1 MPHTSAA
8 NDAFGNATPVAL
20 VSGAASG
27 IGRATVQALSAA
39 GWTVYAGYRPDGR
52 SPPPPPASA
61 QERVHWLALDVTE
74 APARRAALAAISA
87 AHGRLDALVNNA
99 GILAAGPLE
108 ELPERTLRAVM
119 EVNFFGALGL
129 TRTFLPLMR
138 SQHGGVII
146 MVSSLS
152 GLIGLPFDGAYAAS
166 KFALEG
172 MSEVPGVRT
181 RALGRPGRT
190 HRARRLRHRARRSAA
205 GAAAPSAYPAFE
217 RLRHERALRAASGA
231 DPAEAARV
239 IVDTILRR
247 APQLRVPCG
256 AQALAVTARL
266 RTLDAAQR
274 REFAL
279 AAAGLGTP
287 GAA

>member
-27 IGRATVQALSAA
+27 IGRATVQALRAA
-39 GWTVYAGYRPDGR
+39 GWIVYAGYRPDGR

-172 MSEVPGVRT
+172 LSESLAYELEPAGIRVALIEPGAYAT
-181 RALGRPGRT
+181 ALG
-190 HRARRLRHRARRSAA
+190 AA
-205 GAAAPSAYPAFE
+205 PQAAAPSAYPAFE
-217 RLRHERALRAASGA
+217 RLRHERALRAAAGA

-256 AQALAVTARL
+256 AQALTVSARL

-287 GAA
+287 GAP

>member
-1 MPHTSAA
+1 MQHTSAA
-8 NDAFGNATPVAL
+8 NDASRNATPVAL

-27 IGRATVQALSAA
+27 IGQGTVRALSAA

-52 SPPPPPASA
+52 SPPPPQTPPHD
-61 QERVHWLALDVTE
+61 RVHWLALDVTD
-74 APARRAALAAISA
+74 ATARRAALALISA
-87 AHGRLDALVNNA
+87 AHGRLDALVNTA
-99 GILAAGPLE
+99 GFLAAGPLE

-138 SQHGGVII
+138 GNHGGVIV

-172 MSEVPGVRT
+172 MSESLAYELEPSGVRVALIEPGAYAT
-181 RALGRPGRT
+181 ALG
-190 HRARRLRHRARRSAA
+190 AA
-205 GAAAPSAYPAFE
+205 PQAAAAPSAYPAFE
-217 RLRHERALRAASGA
+217 RLRHERALRASSGA
-231 DPAEAARV
+231 DPADAARV
-239 IVDTILRR
+239 IVDTILRQ

-256 AQALAVTARL
+256 AQAQTVTARL

-279 AAAGLGTP
+279 AVAGISAPLP
-287 GAA
+287 P

>member
-1 MPHTSAA
+1 MQHTSTA
-8 NDAFGNATPVAL
+8 NDAPGNAAPVAL

-27 IGRATVQALSAA
+27 IGRATVRALSLA
-39 GWTVYAGYRPDGR
+39 GWTVYAGYRPEGR
-52 SPPPPPASA
+52 SPPPPEGPGHG
-61 QERVHWLALDVTE
+61 RVHWLALDVTD
-74 APARRAALAAISA
+74 APARRAALAVIST
-87 AHGRLDALVNNA
+87 AHARLDALVNNA
-99 GILAAGPLE
+99 GILAAGPVE

-138 SQHGGVII
+138 SNHGGVIV

-172 MSEVPGVRT
+172 MSESLAYELEPAGVRVALIEPGAYAT
-181 RALGRPGRT
+181 ALGDAPQ
-190 HRARRLRHRARRSAA
+190 AA
-205 GAAAPSAYPAFE
+205 TGPSAYPEFE
-217 RLRHERALRAASGA
+217 RLRRERATRACAGA
-231 DPAEAARV
+231 DPADAARV
-239 IVDTILRR
+239 IVDTIMRQ

-256 AQALAVTARL
+256 EQARAVSEQL

-274 REFAL
+274 RAL
-279 AAAGLGTP
+279 ALSAAGVTEAGRP
-287 GAA
+287 